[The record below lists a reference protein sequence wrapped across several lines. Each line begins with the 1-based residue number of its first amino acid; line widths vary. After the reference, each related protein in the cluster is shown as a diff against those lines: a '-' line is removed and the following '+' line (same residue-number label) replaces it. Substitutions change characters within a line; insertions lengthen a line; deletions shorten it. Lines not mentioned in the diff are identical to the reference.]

1 MKANSKVDT
10 LEKVS
15 FITLF
20 ISFILSILLSFLVY
34 YKSTNNFVYKIK
46 QNSGV
51 DYTSYSVNQVEP
63 TSFNLINYVDYVPNK
78 FTNVKDV
85 RNTTSFDI
93 SNGIS
98 EYGTIYIS
106 IEEFNYENEIDYDH
120 IYKKF
125 HKYADGLDNV
135 KFGLYIPHVF
145 DVYYVYLNDNLIIA
159 NGSFAKYDA
168 INKDF
173 SKCEGKVISK
183 EFKSNTIPIN
193 VNLPPYSARSIY
205 HTNVFT
211 IHYRINPNVN
221 IKNLNFM
228 FGTYD
233 KIASYTF
240 YNQLQLIL
248 TLVCSLC
255 SISSLIMFIILSK
268 KAPSNFLLTILG
280 VILVIYVISLFF
292 IHYDSSTIPN
302 FWFYLI
308 VISSDLIPL
317 SLPCFR
323 LNKIKVFNFLL
334 LGLHLA
340 FIITDITLF
349 SLDVEKYVIFK
360 TIYLGIILLEIFY
373 SLILIIPSR
382 KTTDIFMIFASF
394 IPLISFVASFN
405 YGFLLEP
412 NFIYIMA
419 YALISAGIIY
429 HNIILNTKRYK
440 LTNAKVINA
449 GNIIDNSDDI
459 QKVLRVLFH
468 DLKNELILERN
479 SLELLKANSNE
490 LEKETL
496 IEGLIKHNESQLNII
511 KEGSSFSKENFTP
524 TILESVNIQDILLN
538 IYDELKEDAYA
549 LGIELKINRIKEGIV
564 ISNKFVLDSSIKNI
578 LFNALEHSNCK
589 TIRIKTRVSPYY
601 YIIKIIDDGKGIDDP
616 DHIFEPY
623 KKDKNDN
630 EGLGLCLIKSQLN
643 NANGH
648 IELKRRKVGTEFK
661 IYLLLDS
668 NY

>member
-1 MKANSKVDT
+1 
-10 LEKVS
+10 
-15 FITLF
+15 
-20 ISFILSILLSFLVY
+20 
-34 YKSTNNFVYKIK
+34 
-46 QNSGV
+46 
-51 DYTSYSVNQVEP
+51 
-63 TSFNLINYVDYVPNK
+63 
-78 FTNVKDV
+78 
-85 RNTTSFDI
+85 
-93 SNGIS
+93 
-98 EYGTIYIS
+98 
-106 IEEFNYENEIDYDH
+106 
-120 IYKKF
+120 
-125 HKYADGLDNV
+125 
-135 KFGLYIPHVF
+135 
-145 DVYYVYLNDNLIIA
+145 
-159 NGSFAKYDA
+159 
-168 INKDF
+168 
-173 SKCEGKVISK
+173 
-183 EFKSNTIPIN
+183 
-193 VNLPPYSARSIY
+193 
-205 HTNVFT
+205 
-211 IHYRINPNVN
+211 
-221 IKNLNFM
+221 M

-248 TLVCSLC
+248 TLVFSLF

-308 VISSDLIPL
+308 VISLDLIPL

-405 YGFLLEP
+405 YGFLLAP
-412 NFIYIMA
+412 SFIYIMA

-440 LTNAKVINA
+440 LTNAKVIDA

-459 QKVLRVLFH
+459 QRVLRVLFH

-549 LGIELKINRIKEGIV
+549 LGIELKINRIKEGMV

-601 YIIKIIDDGKGIDDP
+601 YIIKIIDDGKGIDDL

-623 KKDKNDN
+623 KQDKNDN
-630 EGLGLCLIKSQLN
+630 EGLGLYLIKSQLN

>member
-308 VISSDLIPL
+308 VISLDLIPL

-524 TILESVNIQDILLN
+524 TILESVNAKDVLFN

-549 LGIELKINRIKEGIV
+549 LGIELKINKIKEGMV

-578 LFNALEHSNCK
+578 LFNAFEHSNCK
-589 TIRIKTRVSPYY
+589 TIRIKTSVSPYY

-616 DHIFEPY
+616 EHIFNPY
-623 KKDKNDN
+623 KEEKNNN
-630 EGLGLCLIKSQLN
+630 EGLGLYLIKSQLN

>member
-1 MKANSKVDT
+1 MKANQKVDT

-20 ISFILSILLSFLVY
+20 ISFILSILLSFLVL
-34 YKSTNNFVYKIK
+34 YKSTSTFNYKIK
-46 QNSGV
+46 QDNEV
-51 DYTSYSVNQVEP
+51 DYVSYSVNTIEP
-63 TSFNLINYVDYVPNK
+63 TRFNLINYVDYVPNK
-78 FTNVKDV
+78 FTDVKDI
-85 RNTTSFDI
+85 RKGKGYNI
-93 SNGIS
+93 SNGLS
-98 EYGTIYIS
+98 EYGTIYIG
-106 IEEFNYENEIDYDH
+106 IEEFNYESEIDYEV
-120 IYKKF
+120 IYNKF
-125 HKYADGLDNV
+125 KNYADGLNNV

-145 DVYYVYLNDNLIIA
+145 DVYYVYLNDNLIRT

-173 SKCEGKVISK
+173 SQCEAKVISK
-183 EFKSNTIPIN
+183 EFKSNTIPLNI
-193 VNLPPYSARSIY
+193 NLPPYSARSIP
-205 HTNVFT
+205 HTNIFT
-211 IHYRINPNVN
+211 IHYKINPNVN
-221 IKNLNFM
+221 LKNLSFM

-233 KIASYTF
+233 KIASYSF

-248 TLVCSLC
+248 TLTFSLC
-255 SISSLIMFIILSK
+255 SISSLILFIVLSK
-268 KAPSNFLLTILG
+268 KAPTNFILISLG
-280 VILVIYVISLFF
+280 VILVIYVISIFF
-292 IHYDSSTIPN
+292 INYDSSTIPI

-308 VISSDLIPL
+308 VISLDLIPL

-323 LNKIKVFNFLL
+323 LNKIKTLNFILL
-334 LGLHLA
+334 ALNLA

-349 SLDVEKYVIFK
+349 SLHLETYVLFK
-360 TIYLGIILLEIFY
+360 AIYLG
-373 SLILIIPSR
+373 LILIEIIYSSILIMHTK
-382 KTTDIFMIFASF
+382 KTPDIFMIFASLMP
-394 IPLISFVASFN
+394 IISFISAFN
-405 YGFLLEP
+405 YGFLLAP
-412 NFIYIMA
+412 SFIYVLTF
-419 YALISAGIIY
+419 ALISVGVIY
-429 HNIILNTKRYK
+429 HNLILNAKRYK
-440 LTNAKVINA
+440 LTNAKVIDV
-449 GNIIDNSDDI
+449 GNVIDNSDDI

-549 LGIELKINRIKEGIV
+549 LGIELKINKIKEGMV

-589 TIRIKTRVSPYY
+589 TIRIKTSVSPYY
-601 YIIKIIDDGKGIDDP
+601 YIIKIIDDGKGISDP
-616 DHIFEPY
+616 EHIFNPY
-623 KKDKNDN
+623 KEEKNNN
-630 EGLGLCLIKSQLN
+630 EGLGLYLIKSQLN